1 MSLTHDRQR
10 VLVVDDDE
18 PIRNVVADVLGD
30 EGYDVSLAVDGA
42 EALTSCRDECPD
54 LILLDLNMPGVDG
67 RAFLAAYRL
76 DITCDAPV
84 VVFSAVQSA
93 HRIATEILA
102 DDFLSKPFVISELTD
117 IVRRHLAPV
126 A

>member
-1 MSLTHDRQR
+1 MKLAPARPLI
-10 VLVVDDDE
+10 LVVDDDG
-18 PIRNVVADVLGD
+18 PIRDVVADVLGD
-30 EGYDVSLAVDGA
+30 EGYDVSLAVDA
-42 EALTSCRDECPD
+42 ADALTSWRDECPD
-54 LILLDLNMPGVDG
+54 LILLDLNMPVVDG

-76 DITCDAPV
+76 DITCHAPV

-93 HRIATEILA
+93 YRIATEIFA
-102 DDFLSKPFVISELTD
+102 DDFLCKPFVISDLTD

>member
-1 MSLTHDRQR
+1 MSLAYARKR

-18 PIRNVVADVLGD
+18 PIRAVVADMLHD

-42 EALTSCRDECPD
+42 DALSSARASCPD

-67 RAFLAAYRL
+67 REFLIAYRL
-76 DITCDAPV
+76 EVGRHAPV
-84 VVFSAVQSA
+84 IIFSAVQSA
-93 HRIATEILA
+93 RRVAMEIAA
-102 DDFLSKPFVISELTD
+102 DDFLSKPFVMGDLAD

>member
-1 MSLTHDRQR
+1 MSLAHVRQR

-18 PIRNVVADVLGD
+18 PIRTVVADVLHD
-30 EGYDVSLAVDGA
+30 EGYDVSLAVDGL
-42 EALTSCRDECPD
+42 EALSSCRESCPD

-67 RAFLAAYRL
+67 REFLATYRR
-76 DITCDAPV
+76 DAGRHAPV

-93 HRIATEILA
+93 HRVATEIAA
-102 DDFLSKPFVISELTD
+102 DGFLTKPFVIADLAD

>member
-1 MSLTHDRQR
+1 MRLVHDRPL

-30 EGYDVSLAVDGA
+30 EGYDVSQAVDGA
-42 EALTSCRDECPD
+42 DALASCRDECPD

-67 RAFLAAYRL
+67 RAFLATYRL
-76 DITCDAPV
+76 DITCHAPV

-93 HRIATEILA
+93 HRIATEIFA
-102 DDFLSKPFVISELTD
+102 DDFLCKPFVISDLTD

>member
-1 MSLTHDRQR
+1 MILAHDRQR

-18 PIRNVVADVLGD
+18 PIRAIVADVLGD
-30 EGYDVSLAVDGA
+30 EGYDVSLAVDGS
-42 EALTSCRDECPD
+42 EALTSCRDRCPD

-76 DITCDAPV
+76 EPGAHAPV

-93 HRIATEILA
+93 HRIAIEMSA
-102 DDFLSKPFVISELTD
+102 DGFINKPFVIADLAA

>member
-1 MSLTHDRQR
+1 MRRVHDRPL

-30 EGYDVSLAVDGA
+30 EGYDVTLAVDGA

-67 RAFLAAYRL
+67 PAFLAAFRL
-76 DITCDAPV
+76 ELACHAPV
-84 VVFSAVQSA
+84 VIFSAVQSA
-93 HRIATEILA
+93 HRVATEMFA
-102 DDFLSKPFVISELTD
+102 DDFLCKPFVISELTD
-117 IVRRHLAPV
+117 
-126 A
+126 

>member
-1 MSLTHDRQR
+1 MNLTHLRPR
-10 VLVVDDDE
+10 VLVVDDDA
-18 PIRNVVADVLGD
+18 PIREVVAEALGD
-30 EGYDVSLAVDGA
+30 EGYDVSTAVDGA
-42 EALTSCRDECPD
+42 DALASCRDNCPD

-67 RAFLAAYRL
+67 ASFLAAYRL
-76 DITCDAPV
+76 GITCHAPV

-102 DDFLSKPFVISELTD
+102 DDFLSKPFILADLSAM
-117 IVRRHLAPV
+117 VRRHLAPV